1 MQLFLRTSSGLS
13 LIEILITIGI
23 LGALVGISTP
33 ALQTFITSNR
43 LTSQTNELL
52 AAYQT
57 ARAEAI
63 RLNRPVRLCRA
74 ANATAVACAGGAQA
88 AWAHWIIVR
97 PDNNDIIKRGEIRP
111 NLVVRASS
119 NLTNDIIVIR
129 SDGLPVNTG
138 GSALT
143 GTLQVCAATA
153 NPAENARRIRIEL
166 SRAVVE
172 RASLGAGGCANAPGN
187 N

>member
-1 MQLFLRTSSGLS
+1 MKPHHGLT
-13 LIEILITIGI
+13 LIELVTALAILALLTW
-23 LGALVGISTP
+23 LGVAF
-33 ALQTFITSNR
+33 LQPMMVANR